1 MKEVLFSP
9 SINRTEAFAK
19 FIINCALEAL
29 KILIEKPAANGL
41 NNGELFLSYNEPVLL
56 VL

>member
-29 KILIEKPAANGL
+29 KILIEKPAAHGL
-41 NNGELFLSYNEPVLL
+41 NNGELLSYNEPVLL